1 MYFYLQW
8 KDRRPEEITLLK
20 ERPKSINFESTFKIN
35 SKEYIICGNINSAL
49 DTYYPPDNLLYQKN
63 QYLLSHL
70 QKSIRKMENI
80 RAVQTAKH
88 IIDLD
93 LMCFLRRL
101 PIIMLEDVTLHSSFP
116 VLIWLMIS
124 NGKGFLI
131 KKVIIQWLL
140 GVVNYLSMC
149 SEKTNYLNEPIK
161 EIDIEYNETDIVLQS
176 LRFRKR
182 YGGMKGDMN
191 MIEYYT
197 QLLHNKKL
205 TINDCKIS
213 IINLNV
219 RPLKKKD
226 WIIEAN
232 DFHCNR
238 YILTYISSYF
248 PKLKK
253 DYIQLLIWIFSSSQN
268 NRVPLENQGQKKIDD
283 WNMIKDHVI
292 HFQKSCKYY

>member
-1 MYFYLQW
+1 
-8 KDRRPEEITLLK
+8 
-20 ERPKSINFESTFKIN
+20 
-35 SKEYIICGNINSAL
+35 
-49 DTYYPPDNLLYQKN
+49 
-63 QYLLSHL
+63 
-70 QKSIRKMENI
+70 MENI

-101 PIIMLEDVTLHSSFP
+101 PIIMIEDVTLHSSFP

-131 KKVIIQWLL
+131 KIVIIH
-140 GVVNYLSMC
+140 
-149 SEKTNYLNEPIK
+149 YLNEPIK

-191 MIEYYT
+191 IIEYYT

-253 DYIQLLIWIFSSSQN
+253 DYTKNFEL
-268 NRVPLENQGQKKIDD
+268 D
-283 WNMIKDHVI
+283 
-292 HFQKSCKYY
+292 